1 MDLFTKLTQ
10 VAKAAPRKI
19 VFPEGTDARVL
30 KAALR
35 LQAEQIVHP
44 ILLGDPAK
52 IAALAQTMNLDLGRV
67 EIVAIKD
74 DAQYKQFCHNFVEC
88 RHGKNTPEQAR
99 QMLLEPSY
107 YGTMMVYEHLADG
120 MVSGAAHSTA
130 NTVRPALQIIK
141 TVPGQNRVSGAM
153 LLERA
158 QERYVFA
165 DCAMNIDPDSA
176 TLAEIALQS
185 AETAR
190 LAGLDPV
197 VAMLSFSTKGSAK
210 GAMVTKVQKAVQ
222 LAQQAAPDL
231 KIDGELQFD
240 AAFVPA
246 VGQRKAPG
254 SAVAGHA
261 NVFVFPELQSA
272 NIGYKIAQRLGKFS
286 ATGPVL
292 QGLAA
297 PVNDLS
303 RGASSEDV
311 YRAGIL
317 TAAQANMKAQASCK

>member
-1 MDLFTKLTQ
+1 MDLFTKLTRMAQ
-10 VAKAAPRKI
+10 SSRKTI
-19 VFPEGTDARVL
+19 VFPEGEDERVL

-35 LQAEQIVHP
+35 LQADDILTP

-52 IAALAQTMNLDLGRV
+52 IADAAQRSGLDLGTV
-67 EIVAIKD
+67 KIQPIAADE
-74 DAQYKQFCHNFVEC
+74 QYEQFCQDFVER
-88 RHGKNTPEQAR
+88 RHGKNTLDQAK

-141 TVPGQNRVSGAM
+141 TVPGQKRVSGAM
-153 LLERA
+153 LLERGD
-158 QERYVFA
+158 ERYVFA

-176 TLAEIALQS
+176 TLAEIAVQS
-185 AETAR
+185 ADTAK
-190 LAGLDPV
+190 LIGLDPV

-210 GAMVTKVQKAVQ
+210 GEMVSKVQDAVA
-222 LAQQAAPDL
+222 LARELAPTL

-240 AAFVPA
+240 AAFVPE
-246 VGQRKAPG
+246 VGERKAPG
-254 SAVAGHA
+254 SQVAGHA

-272 NIGYKIAQRLGKFS
+272 NIGYKIAQRLGNFS

-303 RGASSEDV
+303 RGASSDDV

-317 TAAQANMKAQASCK
+317 TAAQANMKAE

>member
-1 MDLFTKLTQ
+1 MDLFTKLTKMAQ
-10 VAKAAPRKI
+10 SSRKTI
-19 VFPEGTDARVL
+19 VFPEGEDERVL

-35 LQAEQIVHP
+35 LQADDILKP

-52 IAALAQTMNLDLGRV
+52 IADLAQRSGLDLNS
-67 EIVAIKD
+67 IKIQPIAAD
-74 DAQYKQFCHNFVEC
+74 KQYEQFCQDFVER
-88 RHGKNTPEQAR
+88 RHGKNTLDQAK

-141 TVPGQNRVSGAM
+141 TVPGQKRVSGAM
-153 LLERA
+153 LLERGD
-158 QERYVFA
+158 ERYVFA

-176 TLAEIALQS
+176 TLAEIAVQS
-185 AETAR
+185 ADTAK
-190 LAGLDPV
+190 LIGLDPV

-210 GAMVTKVQKAVQ
+210 GEMVSKVQDAVA
-222 LAQQAAPDL
+222 LARELAPTL

-240 AAFVPA
+240 AAFVPE
-246 VGQRKAPG
+246 VGERKAPG
-254 SAVAGHA
+254 SQVAGHA

-272 NIGYKIAQRLGKFS
+272 NIGYKIAQRLGDFS

-303 RGASSEDV
+303 RGASSDDV

-317 TAAQANMKAQASCK
+317 TAAQANMKAE

>member
-1 MDLFTKLTQ
+1 MDLFTKLTRMAQ
-10 VAKAAPRKI
+10 SSRKTI
-19 VFPEGTDARVL
+19 VFPEGEDERVL

-35 LQAEQIVHP
+35 LQADDILTP

-52 IAALAQTMNLDLGRV
+52 IADLAQRSGLDLGTV
-67 EIVAIKD
+67 KIQPIAADK
-74 DAQYKQFCHNFVEC
+74 QYEQFCQDFVER
-88 RHGKNTPEQAR
+88 RHGKNTLDQAK

-141 TVPGQNRVSGAM
+141 TVPGQKRVSGAM
-153 LLERA
+153 LLERGD
-158 QERYVFA
+158 ERYVFA

-176 TLAEIALQS
+176 TLAEIAVQS
-185 AETAR
+185 ADTAK
-190 LAGLDPV
+190 LIGLDPV

-210 GAMVTKVQKAVQ
+210 GEMVSKVQDAVA
-222 LAQQAAPDL
+222 LARELAPTL

-240 AAFVPA
+240 AAFVPE
-246 VGQRKAPG
+246 VGERKAPG
-254 SAVAGHA
+254 SQVAGHA

-272 NIGYKIAQRLGKFS
+272 NIGYKIAQRLGNFS

-303 RGASSEDV
+303 RGASSDDV

-317 TAAQANMKAQASCK
+317 TAAQANMKAE

>member
-1 MDLFTKLTQ
+1 MDLFTKLTKMAQ
-10 VAKAAPRKI
+10 SSRKTI
-19 VFPEGTDARVL
+19 VFPEGEDERVL

-35 LQAEQIVHP
+35 LQADDILTP

-52 IAALAQTMNLDLGRV
+52 IADLAQRSGLDLNS
-67 EIVAIKD
+67 IKIQPIAAD
-74 DAQYKQFCHNFVEC
+74 KQYEQFCQDFVER
-88 RHGKNTPEQAR
+88 RHGKNTLDQAK

-141 TVPGQNRVSGAM
+141 TVPGQKRVSGAM
-153 LLERA
+153 LLERGD
-158 QERYVFA
+158 ERYVFA

-176 TLAEIALQS
+176 TLAEIAVQS
-185 AETAR
+185 ADTAK
-190 LAGLDPV
+190 LIGLDPV

-210 GAMVTKVQKAVQ
+210 GEMVSKVQDAVA
-222 LAQQAAPDL
+222 LARELAPTL

-240 AAFVPA
+240 AAFVPE
-246 VGQRKAPG
+246 VGERKAPG
-254 SAVAGHA
+254 SQVAGHA

-272 NIGYKIAQRLGKFS
+272 NIGYKIAQRLGDFS

-303 RGASSEDV
+303 RGASSDDV

-317 TAAQANMKAQASCK
+317 TAAQANMKAE

>member
-1 MDLFTKLTQ
+1 MDLFTKFTRMAQ
-10 VAKAAPRKI
+10 SSRKTI
-19 VFPEGTDARVL
+19 VFPEGEDERVL

-35 LQAEQIVHP
+35 LQADDILTP

-52 IAALAQTMNLDLGRV
+52 IADAAQRSGLDLGTV
-67 EIVAIKD
+67 KIQPIAADE
-74 DAQYKQFCHNFVEC
+74 QYEQFCQDFVER
-88 RHGKNTPEQAR
+88 RHGKNTLDQAK

-141 TVPGQNRVSGAM
+141 TVPGQKRVSGAM
-153 LLERA
+153 LLERGD
-158 QERYVFA
+158 ERYVFA

-176 TLAEIALQS
+176 TLAEIAVQS
-185 AETAR
+185 ADTAK
-190 LAGLDPV
+190 LIGLDPV

-210 GAMVTKVQKAVQ
+210 GEMVSKVQDAVA
-222 LAQQAAPDL
+222 LARELAPTL

-240 AAFVPA
+240 AAFVPE
-246 VGQRKAPG
+246 VGERKAPG
-254 SAVAGHA
+254 SQVAGHA

-272 NIGYKIAQRLGKFS
+272 NIGYKIAQRLGDFS

-303 RGASSEDV
+303 RGASSDDV

-317 TAAQANMKAQASCK
+317 TAAQANMKAE

>member
-1 MDLFTKLTQ
+1 MDLFTKLTRMAQ
-10 VAKAAPRKI
+10 SSRKTI
-19 VFPEGTDARVL
+19 VFPEGEDERVL

-35 LQAEQIVHP
+35 LQADDILTP

-52 IAALAQTMNLDLGRV
+52 IADAAQRSGLDLGTV
-67 EIVAIKD
+67 KIQPIAADE
-74 DAQYKQFCHNFVEC
+74 QYEQFCQDFVER
-88 RHGKNTPEQAR
+88 RHGKNTLDQAK

-141 TVPGQNRVSGAM
+141 TVPGQKRVSGAM
-153 LLERA
+153 LLERGD
-158 QERYVFA
+158 ERYVFA

-176 TLAEIALQS
+176 TLAEIAVQS
-185 AETAR
+185 ADTAK
-190 LAGLDPV
+190 LIGLDPV

-210 GAMVTKVQKAVQ
+210 GEMVSKVQDAVA
-222 LAQQAAPDL
+222 LARELAPTL

-240 AAFVPA
+240 AAFVPE
-246 VGQRKAPG
+246 VGERKAPG
-254 SAVAGHA
+254 SQVAGHA

-272 NIGYKIAQRLGKFS
+272 NIGYKIAQRLGNFS

-303 RGASSEDV
+303 RGASSDDV

-317 TAAQANMKAQASCK
+317 TACAG

>member
-1 MDLFTKLTQ
+1 MDLFTKLTRMAQ
-10 VAKAAPRKI
+10 SSRKTI
-19 VFPEGTDARVL
+19 VFPEGEDERVL

-35 LQAEQIVHP
+35 LQADDILTP

-52 IAALAQTMNLDLGRV
+52 IADAAQRSGLDLGTV
-67 EIVAIKD
+67 KIQPIAADE
-74 DAQYKQFCHNFVEC
+74 QYEQFCQDFVER
-88 RHGKNTPEQAR
+88 RHGKNTLDQAK

-141 TVPGQNRVSGAM
+141 TVPGQKRVSGAM
-153 LLERA
+153 LLERGD
-158 QERYVFA
+158 ERYVFA

-176 TLAEIALQS
+176 TLAEIAVQS
-185 AETAR
+185 ADTAK
-190 LAGLDPV
+190 LIGLDPV

-210 GAMVTKVQKAVQ
+210 GEMVSKVQDAVA
-222 LAQQAAPDL
+222 LARELAPTL

-240 AAFVPA
+240 AAFVPE
-246 VGQRKAPG
+246 VGERKAPG
-254 SAVAGHA
+254 SQVAGHA
-261 NVFVFPELQSA
+261 NVFVFPDLQSA
-272 NIGYKIAQRLGKFS
+272 NIGYKIAQRLGNFS

-303 RGASSEDV
+303 RGASSDDV

-317 TAAQANMKAQASCK
+317 TAAQANMKAE

>member
-1 MDLFTKLTQ
+1 MDLFTKLTRMAQ
-10 VAKAAPRKI
+10 SSRKTI
-19 VFPEGTDARVL
+19 VFPEGEDERVL

-35 LQAEQIVHP
+35 LQADDILTP

-52 IAALAQTMNLDLGRV
+52 IADAAQRSGLDLGTV
-67 EIVAIKD
+67 KIQPIAADE
-74 DAQYKQFCHNFVEC
+74 QYEQFCQDFVER
-88 RHGKNTPEQAR
+88 RHGKNTLDQAK

-141 TVPGQNRVSGAM
+141 TVPGQKRVSGAM
-153 LLERA
+153 LLERGD
-158 QERYVFA
+158 ERYVFA

-176 TLAEIALQS
+176 TLAEIAVQS
-185 AETAR
+185 ADTAK
-190 LAGLDPV
+190 LIGLDPV

-210 GAMVTKVQKAVQ
+210 GEMVSKVQDAVS
-222 LAQQAAPDL
+222 LAHELAPTL

-240 AAFVPA
+240 AAFVPE
-246 VGQRKAPG
+246 VGERKAPG
-254 SAVAGHA
+254 SQVAGHA
-261 NVFVFPELQSA
+261 NVFVFPDLQSA
-272 NIGYKIAQRLGKFS
+272 NIGYKIAQRLGNFS

-303 RGASSEDV
+303 RGASSDDV

-317 TAAQANMKAQASCK
+317 TAAQANMKAE

>member
-1 MDLFTKLTQ
+1 MDLFTKLTRMAQ
-10 VAKAAPRKI
+10 SSRKTI
-19 VFPEGTDARVL
+19 VFPEGEDERVL

-35 LQAEQIVHP
+35 LQADDILTP

-52 IAALAQTMNLDLGRV
+52 IADAAQRSGLDLGTV
-67 EIVAIKD
+67 KIQPIAADE
-74 DAQYKQFCHNFVEC
+74 QYEQFCQDFVER
-88 RHGKNTPEQAR
+88 RHGKNTLDQAK

-141 TVPGQNRVSGAM
+141 TVPGQKRVSGAM
-153 LLERA
+153 LLERGD
-158 QERYVFA
+158 ERYVFA

-176 TLAEIALQS
+176 TLAEIAVQS
-185 AETAR
+185 ADTAK
-190 LAGLDPV
+190 LIGLDPV

-210 GAMVTKVQKAVQ
+210 GEMVSKVQDAVA
-222 LAQQAAPDL
+222 LARELAPTL

-240 AAFVPA
+240 AAFVPE
-246 VGQRKAPG
+246 VGERKAPG
-254 SAVAGHA
+254 SQVAGHA

-272 NIGYKIAQRLGKFS
+272 NIGYKIAQRLGDFS

-303 RGASSEDV
+303 RGASSDDV

-317 TAAQANMKAQASCK
+317 TAAQANMKAE